1 MRRSPSR
8 QQVMKLI
15 IQIPCFNEAET
26 LSIALSELPKQIEGI
41 DVIEVL
47 IIDDG
52 STDATIAVARQNGV
66 HHVVGFRNNQG
77 LARAFMLG
85 IHSCLE
91 RGADII
97 VNTDADN
104 QYCAQDIGK
113 LVQPILEGRAD
124 LVVGAR
130 PIVEIDHFSPVKKLL
145 QRFGSWV
152 VRWVSGTEVADAPS
166 GFRAITKEAALA
178 LNVFN
183 DYTYTLETII
193 QAGQKNM
200 SVVSVPVRVN
210 GDLRPSRLVR
220 SIASYVKR
228 SILTIFRI
236 FIVYQPLKFFLAIG
250 IVPFLVGMALG
261 VRFLVFYMT
270 GDGDG
275 HVQSLIL
282 AAVLMLAGFQTLLL
296 AVLSDLL
303 SVNRRLLEDLQR
315 HERTRLLG
323 REVKPTLTSR
333 DDLRPT
339 LGDRDEVRLSSL
351 SKH

>member
-8 QQVMKLI
+8 QPVMKLI

-26 LSIALSELPKQIEGI
+26 LSIALSELPKHIEGI

-85 IHSCLE
+85 IQSCLE

-130 PIVEIDHFSPVKKLL
+130 PIVEIDHFSPIKKLL

-236 FIVYQPLKFFLAIG
+236 FIVYQPLKFFLTIG

-339 LGDRDEVRLSSL
+339 LGDRDDVRLSSL